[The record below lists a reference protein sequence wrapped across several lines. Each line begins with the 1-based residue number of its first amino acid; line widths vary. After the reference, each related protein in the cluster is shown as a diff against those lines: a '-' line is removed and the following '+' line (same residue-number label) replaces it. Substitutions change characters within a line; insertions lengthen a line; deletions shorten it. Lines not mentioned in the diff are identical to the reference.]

1 MTEKTIMLTA
11 KLLEA
16 RDAMR
21 QIFGRAW
28 GLRIAEL
35 EEIIIARR
43 AKTAESILQS
53 AISCATNAQRD
64 GKTSLAVQFLAAACE
79 LEAASTARKALK

>member
-21 QIFGRAW
+21 RIFGNAW
-28 GLRIAEL
+28 GLRVAEL

-43 AKTAESILQS
+43 RVTSESKLES
-53 AISCATNAQRD
+53 AIACAKIAQSD
-64 GKTSLAVQFLAAACE
+64 GQASLAVQFLAAACE
-79 LEAASTARKALK
+79 LEAASTTRKAKK